1 MKILLVLAAFFSVLM
16 ASNPHFGLGVDS
28 LGEQNEQTQNE
39 KRFSKREET
48 ARQAIENAD
57 YDAAYVIL
65 SPLCEEGDAM
75 SCAALGSMY
84 FSGLGTEKDYEKAEI
99 FGAKDENKIFRLYE
113 KGCELG
119 SEAACNNLG
128 LIYESRNDLKKSI
141 NLYAKACRKFD
152 GAGCYNYG
160 RMMHDGLGTER
171 DFASAR
177 KAFDTSCYMKN
188 ALGCYA
194 LGYVYEHAQGVD
206 FAVYDAYDGYSRAC
220 KLGNDDGCRALGFE
234 NYKNNVEIYERLES
248 LAEGCKFGN
257 DSDCKLLKARIA
269 EF

>member
-1 MKILLVLAAFFSVLM
+1 M
-16 ASNPHFGLGVDS
+16 ASNPNFGLGIDS
-28 LGEQNEQTQNE
+28 LGEQSEQAQNE
-39 KRFSKREET
+39 RQFSKREEA
-48 ARQAIENAD
+48 ARQVIENAD
-57 YDAAYVIL
+57 YDAAFKIL

-75 SCAALGSMY
+75 SCAALGSMH
-84 FSGLGTEKDYEKAEI
+84 FSGLGAEKDYEKAELFFEKSCGLGSGTGCFDLALLNVKEI

-194 LGYVYEHAQGVD
+194 LGYVYEHAQGVE
-206 FAVYDAYDGYSRAC
+206 FAVYDAYDGYSRA
-220 KLGNDDGCRALGFE
+220 
-234 NYKNNVEIYERLES
+234 S
-248 LAEGCKFGN
+248 LDRK
-257 DSDCKLLKARIA
+257 SVV
-269 EF
+269 